1 MFSSANARNSIL
13 ERYRTVSDR
22 FLLPASPDVNSDTN
36 FDLKF
41 ETSDINL
48 PKIKTEETES
58 ESRFAAPVGESEI
71 RKLLENQENP
81 NTRKNTNSAFNVFS
95 AWRKERGAGVSDIT
109 EMDAP
114 TMEFWLSRF
123 VVEARKQDGSE
134 YPAKSLY
141 YLVCGLLRLL
151 RNKEIYSMNFLD
163 EKDIRFANFR
173 KVLDSRMKELVH
185 TGVGTTVKQAEVIL
199 PEHEEKLWET
209 GVFGDHSAESL
220 QYTVYYYSCKI
231 FGLRSC
237 DEHRSLECTQFT
249 VGKDD
254 GDKKY
259 IRFVGRSNKTY
270 KGGLAQVQ
278 LKPKDTSIIVLKV
291 IFHIFYNF
299 RCFKLPR
306 DNFR

>member
-1 MFSSANARNSIL
+1 M
-13 ERYRTVSDR
+13 
-22 FLLPASPDVNSDTN
+22 
-36 FDLKF
+36 
-41 ETSDINL
+41 

-81 NTRKNTNSAFNVFS
+81 NTRKNTNWAYNVFS

-109 EMDAP
+109 EMDAS
-114 TMEFWLSRF
+114 TIEFWLSRF
-123 VVEARKQDGSE
+123 VVEASKHDGSE

-185 TGVGTTVKQAEVIL
+185 SGVGTTVKQAEVIL
-199 PEHEEKLWET
+199 PEHEEKLCET
-209 GVFGDHSAESL
+209 GVFGDHSAELL

-231 FGLRSC
+231 FGLQSC

-278 LKPKDTSIIVLKV
+278 LKPKDIK
-291 IFHIFYNF
+291 HYCAEGNF
-299 RCFKLPR
+299 PYCLQF
-306 DNFR
+306 

>member
-1 MFSSANARNSIL
+1 MHAL
-13 ERYRTVSDR
+13 T
-22 FLLPASPDVNSDTN
+22 L
-36 FDLKF
+36 
-41 ETSDINL
+41 
-48 PKIKTEETES
+48 
-58 ESRFAAPVGESEI
+58 
-71 RKLLENQENP
+71 
-81 NTRKNTNSAFNVFS
+81 
-95 AWRKERGAGVSDIT
+95 
-109 EMDAP
+109 
-114 TMEFWLSRF
+114 EFWLSRF

-173 KVLDSRMKELVH
+173 KVLDSRIKELVH

-209 GVFGDHSAESL
+209 GEFGDHSAESL
-220 QYTVYYYSCKI
+220 QHTVYYYSCKI

-237 DEHRSLECTQFT
+237 DEHQSLECTQFT

-270 KGGLAQVQ
+270 KGGLAQIQ
-278 LKPKDTSIIVLKV
+278 LKVSKVAKIRKRYNQVPHLTQDTHGKV
-291 IFHIFYNF
+291 TNSQKTAQTRAKRSALSQQVTTKHI
-299 RCFKLPR
+299 
-306 DNFR
+306 

>member
-1 MFSSANARNSIL
+1 M
-13 ERYRTVSDR
+13 
-22 FLLPASPDVNSDTN
+22 
-36 FDLKF
+36 
-41 ETSDINL
+41 
-48 PKIKTEETES
+48 
-58 ESRFAAPVGESEI
+58 
-71 RKLLENQENP
+71 
-81 NTRKNTNSAFNVFS
+81 FS

-109 EMDAP
+109 EKDAP

-151 RNKEIYSMNFLD
+151 RNREIYSMNFLD

-173 KVLDSRMKELVH
+173 KV
-185 TGVGTTVKQAEVIL
+185 
-199 PEHEEKLWET
+199 LWET

-259 IRFVGRSNKTY
+259 IRLVGRSNKTY

-278 LKPKDTSIIVLKV
+278 LKPKDIK
-291 IFHIFYNF
+291 HYCAEGNF
-299 RCFKLPR
+299 PYLLQF
-306 DNFR
+306 